1 MSGSE
6 DQYTEM
12 ADRKLSEMKKFIFTK
27 EKLKDSPSFKCGMS
41 QSRELEY
48 RYQAARFCQD
58 LGQNLRLLVKVFYF
72 IYLYFY
78 RLFYK

>member
-6 DQYTEM
+6 DQSIEM
-12 ADRKLSEMKKFIFTK
+12 AERKLSEMKKFIFTK

-58 LGQNLRLLVKVFYF
+58 LGQNVGVLVKFFF